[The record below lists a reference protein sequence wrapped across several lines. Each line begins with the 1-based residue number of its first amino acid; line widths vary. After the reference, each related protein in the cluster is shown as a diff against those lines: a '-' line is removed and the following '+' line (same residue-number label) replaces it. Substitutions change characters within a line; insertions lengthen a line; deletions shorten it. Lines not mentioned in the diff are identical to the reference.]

1 MSPSRSAL
9 SSYFETK
16 GNCGSMPAPL
26 STIETVDPLS
36 NSTAGQCVDG
46 IDVALTDQKV
56 PQHSRLV
63 LNRRAIEDNDGLS
76 PLGSSVESNSNE
88 TFDGDAM
95 DSYQSSVTGAIDS
108 DDASS
113 DSHSPHGSEMA
124 TAEAA
129 RVSPLL
135 SNHPLPLQRKSRLR
149 QKVDRLKSKNS
160 ALQSTVNQMRSDL
173 ARERQMR
180 SAIDEIYLK
189 IKSDLNQRLENE
201 ELKNLNL
208 TMEVEQ
214 MATEMKD
221 LKDQL
226 ATHKAS
232 TSASSTATRCSSVT
246 GYRIGYDNSSF
257 SLSNGISNIEGLM
270 LHSQSL
276 TQSTLIDG
284 QDDSEEFLLSHSY
297 SSSVVQSTRS
307 ASALSAPT
315 RTATS
320 TFMSCS
326 EDEDEDENMA
336 TDHSDDESDR
346 DIKSLT
352 FKLTQP
358 CRSDSRGTSVSSA
371 MPLPTLIEEE
381 DAEEMEESDG
391 EGEPYEEHDDAPRT
405 MMEMIIQRQ
414 MAYTP
419 EDDMENPPADAD
431 ETFETMAQSLLYQ
444 AIPSRF
450 TVAQMHMQLEDLMSK
465 YGARLDQAVDVLA
478 KELSRWWE
486 IERLAVGGPAA
497 GGWGSDTVVINKQTG
512 ERANPKAAVEKRVE
526 TFFGPLF
533 LQFVATSSEQKLL
546 LEKLEQYAQKDAS
559 WLRNHNAV
567 LVALY
572 KYDVVETEA
581 ILEWWRGLE
590 APRGIFGHGGNNLRS
605 LNSKFV
611 AWLEDEEDD
620 SDSEDEEDEEDED
633 YESDSESDEEDD
645 SGDDDDDDDDDDDYD
660 DEEEED
666 RDYSNDDAAKLEQVM
681 VDRGEDSVSS
691 DSNSRPASTA
701 SSLPTSPT
709 SPTSLS
715 KQTAQGEGSNST
727 EEEINGV
734 VEPKRRISFCTNNN
748 MYYSQDGT
756 VCSEKNLS
764 SEGTETSNGKN
775 ETEDKMS
782 SKKYVQCPPFVA
794 LNEADN
800 SGDNDENAS
809 ASMDEGD
816 EEGAKDTTA
825 DNSEE

>member
-1 MSPSRSAL
+1 M
-9 SSYFETK
+9 T
-16 GNCGSMPAPL
+16 
-26 STIETVDPLS
+26 
-36 NSTAGQCVDG
+36 
-46 IDVALTDQKV
+46 
-56 PQHSRLV
+56 
-63 LNRRAIEDNDGLS
+63 
-76 PLGSSVESNSNE
+76 
-88 TFDGDAM
+88 
-95 DSYQSSVTGAIDS
+95 
-108 DDASS
+108 
-113 DSHSPHGSEMA
+113 

-135 SNHPLPLQRKSRLR
+135 SDHPLPLQRKSRLR

-160 ALQSTVNQMRSDL
+160 ALQSTVNQIRSDL

-208 TMEVEQ
+208 TMEMEQ
-214 MATEMKD
+214 MAAEMKD

-226 ATHKAS
+226 AAQKAS
-232 TSASSTATRCSSVT
+232 TSTSSTVTRDSSAT

-257 SLSNGISNIEGLM
+257 SLSNGISNIGGLM

-276 TQSTLIDG
+276 PQSTLIDG
-284 QDDSEEFLLSHSY
+284 QDDLEDFLLSHSY
-297 SSSVVQSTRS
+297 SPSVVQSTPS
-307 ASALSAPT
+307 ASTLSAST

-326 EDEDEDENMA
+326 EDEDEDESMA

-352 FKLTQP
+352 FKLTQSS
-358 CRSDSRGTSVSSA
+358 RSNSRRASVSSA
-371 MPLPTLIEEE
+371 TSLPTLIEEE
-381 DAEEMEESDG
+381 GAEEMEESDG
-391 EGEPYEEHDDAPRT
+391 EGEPCEDHDDAPRT
-405 MMEMIIQRQ
+405 MMEMIMQRQ
-414 MAYTP
+414 MSHTP

-431 ETFETMAQSLLYQ
+431 ETFETMAQSLLCQ
-444 AIPSRF
+444 AVPSRF
-450 TVAQMHMQLEDLMSK
+450 TVAQMHMQLEELMAK

-486 IERLAVGGPAA
+486 VERLAVGGPVT
-497 GGWGSDTVVINKQTG
+497 GGWGSETVVINKQTG
-512 ERANPKAAVEKRVE
+512 ERANPKAAVEKRIE

-546 LEKLEQYAQKDAS
+546 LEKLELYAQKNAS

-590 APRGIFGHGGNNLRS
+590 APRGVFGHGGDNLRS

-611 AWLEDEEDD
+611 AWLEDEDD
-620 SDSEDEEDEEDED
+620 SDDEEDED

-645 SGDDDDDDDDDDDYD
+645 SDDDSDDD
-660 DEEEED
+660 DEEEEEEEEEEED
-666 RDYSNDDAAKLEQVM
+666 HDYGNDDATRLEQAM
-681 VDRGEDSVSS
+681 MDRDEDSASS
-691 DSNSRPASTA
+691 DSSSRPASTA
-701 SSLPTSPT
+701 SSLSTP
-709 SPTSLS
+709 PTSLS
-715 KQTAQGEGSNST
+715 KQTAQVEGSNNT
-727 EEEINGV
+727 DEEINGV
-734 VEPKRRISFCTNNN
+734 VEPKRRISFCINNN

-764 SEGTETSNGKN
+764 SRGTETSNDING
-775 ETEDKMS
+775 TEDKMS
-782 SKKYVQCPPFVA
+782 SKKYVQCPPFA
-794 LNEADN
+794 TLGEDNN
-800 SGDNDENAS
+800 SGDSDEHAS

-825 DNSEE
+825 DNNEE